1 MIDTPADLSASKMA
15 MVSGGKPLVITV
27 VISVEFF
34 ADEVI
39 GAIDFATFNQATNVT
54 GVIVN
59 LE

>member
-1 MIDTPADLSASKMA
+1 MA

-39 GAIDFATFNQATNVT
+39 GAIDFATFNQAINVT